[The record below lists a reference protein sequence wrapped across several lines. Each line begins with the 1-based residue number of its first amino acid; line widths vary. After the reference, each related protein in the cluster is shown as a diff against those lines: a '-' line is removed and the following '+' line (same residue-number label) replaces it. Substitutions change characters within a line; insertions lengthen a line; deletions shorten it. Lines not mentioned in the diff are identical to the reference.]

1 MSLPTLALSG
11 RGAALAPRQA
21 LAVDG
26 RTLNHLKAQAAQGG
40 EGQRSAVQESAKQ
53 LESLFMRELIKSMRE
68 ATMKS
73 GLLDG
78 AEGNLAND
86 LMDQQLSV
94 QMSGMPGGLS
104 EAI

>member
-1 MSLPTLALSG
+1 MAFSLPATGDFAST
-11 RGAALAPRQA
+11 ARQA

-26 RTLNHLKAQAAQGG
+26 RSLNALKLQASQGD
-40 EGQRSAVQESAKQ
+40 VQATKDATKEAAKQ

-78 AEGNLAND
+78 A
-86 LMDQQLSV
+86 
-94 QMSGMPGGLS
+94 
-104 EAI
+104 